1 MTSEDTS
8 YLIQVL
14 PRLFHKLGYNA
25 QYFMVFPVPS
35 AFPIPEK
42 KRRRIR
48 NIKRKE
54 RPPQTGE
61 KEVGGEKRTHDFW
74 HSGPQYRAVLH
85 DPHLAVPR
93 FPHPRFEQT
102 LSSTHPN

>member
-1 MTSEDTS
+1 MTGEDTS

-42 KRRRIR
+42 KNGGGLETSNEKRDHLKQE
-48 NIKRKE
+48 KRKW
-54 RPPQTGE
+54 GE
-61 KEVGGEKRTHDFW
+61 KKGLTTFGIPVHNTEPSYTIRI
-74 HSGPQYRAVLH
+74 
-85 DPHLAVPR
+85 
-93 FPHPRFEQT
+93 
-102 LSSTHPN
+102 